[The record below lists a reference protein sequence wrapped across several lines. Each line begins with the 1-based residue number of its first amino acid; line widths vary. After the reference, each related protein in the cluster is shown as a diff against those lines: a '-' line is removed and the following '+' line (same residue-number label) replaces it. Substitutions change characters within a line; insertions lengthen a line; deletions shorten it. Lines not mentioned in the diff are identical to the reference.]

1 MEVRSRTPFNRY
13 LQASLVLALAT
24 CLLLLCWPRLRASLD
39 YLPVDTSVALQ
50 WSGVQ
55 IPDLQR
61 RALIARAEQSL
72 AQHRHYRYYDG
83 LGTLQYLRGLDS
95 ALPAAERRAAMAAS
109 AAAAREVVALAP
121 MKPLAWLQLA
131 AAGSVS
137 GERGEEIAAAFKM
150 SAWTG
155 RVEPPMMLL
164 RLELG
169 FAFRRWLDAEGLR
182 LLQDQTVLSWDLQRQ
197 ALISR
202 FRSGVIDYSQVA
214 ALLARSHPDILTEME
229 EALDPRVL

>member
-1 MEVRSRTPFNRY
+1 
-13 LQASLVLALAT
+13 VLALAT
-24 CLLLLCWPRLRASLD
+24 GLLLLCWPRLRASFG
-39 YLPVDTSVALQ
+39 YLPVDTSIALH
-50 WSGVQ
+50 WSGAV

-61 RALIARAEQSL
+61 RALIARAGESL
-72 AQHRHYRYYDG
+72 GQHGHYRYYDG
-83 LGTLQYLRGLDS
+83 ISTLHYLRGLDS
-95 ALPAAERRAAMAAS
+95 ALPVAERRAALAIS
-109 AAAAREVVALAP
+109 AVAAREVVALAP
-121 MKPLAWLQLA
+121 IKPLAWLRLA
-131 AAGSVS
+131 AAGSAS
-137 GERGEEIAAAFKM
+137 GEPGEEIAAAFKM

-169 FAFRRWLDAEGLR
+169 FAHRRWLDAEGIR

-202 FRSGVIDYSQVA
+202 FRSGAIDYSRVA

-229 EALDPRVL
+229 VALAPPVL